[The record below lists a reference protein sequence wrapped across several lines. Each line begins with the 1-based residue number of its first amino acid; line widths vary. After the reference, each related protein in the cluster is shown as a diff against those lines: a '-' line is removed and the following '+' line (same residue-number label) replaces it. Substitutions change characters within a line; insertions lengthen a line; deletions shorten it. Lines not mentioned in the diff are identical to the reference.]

1 MKETLQYKTHS
12 SILEQVP
19 GIPYTK
25 ITNYVDGKVYD
36 DIVSAIIMDEG
47 KSLHFVHFERELLSG
62 FLASLVAFH
71 NNKYKG
77 ILPQFYTFDSE
88 LSYYQ
93 YCIDNDLDFEEQ
105 EWFKTGYIKINLST
119 ALDYLK
125 NASILLQR
133 TLYPEFLDAST
144 NRLVDIKVP
153 TIKPE
158 KPKIA
163 VPPKPQPSIFKCSPS
178 LYSSFLEEHHI
189 DCLYHFTS
197 TDNVDSIRKNGI
209 CSAKYLH
216 DKGINVS
223 YASSGGSREI
233 DIRKGK
239 ADYVHLSYERK
250 NPMLY
255 IALKEGRLANYVIY
269 EISTDVLFLKETL
282 FTHCNA
288 AKNGVKFSDDINY
301 MLQIPFDSF
310 HNRPYNKESVYK
322 DYFMS
327 EVLVKQKVSPLYI
340 LNL

>member
-1 MKETLQYKTHS
+1 MEKTLQYKTHR

-19 GIPYTK
+19 GMPYTK

-47 KSLHFVHFERELLSG
+47 KALHFVHFERELLSG

-71 NNKYKG
+71 NNQYKG
-77 ILPQFYTFDSE
+77 ILPQFYSFDSE

-93 YCIDNDLDFEEQ
+93 YCVDNDLDFEEQ
-105 EWFKTGYIKINLST
+105 EWFKTGYIKDDLTT
-119 ALDYLK
+119 ALDYLH
-125 NASILLQR
+125 NASVLLQR
-133 TLYPEFLDAST
+133 TLYPEFLDTST
-144 NRLVDIKVP
+144 NRLIDIKVP
-153 TIKPE
+153 IIKPD
-158 KPKIA
+158 KPRIV
-163 VPPKPQPSIFKCSPS
+163 VPAKPQPSIYKCSPS
-178 LYSSFLEEHHI
+178 LYSSFLKEHHI

-197 TDNVDSIRKNGI
+197 TENADSIRRNGI
-209 CSAKYLH
+209 CSVKYLN
-216 DKGINVS
+216 DNGINVS

-233 DIRKGK
+233 DIRKGM

-250 NPMLY
+250 NPMLF
-255 IALKEGRLANYVIY
+255 IALKEGRLADYVIY
-269 EISTDVLFLKETL
+269 EISTDVIFLKETL

-310 HNRPYNKESVYK
+310 HNRRYDMGSKYK

-327 EVLVKQKVSPLYI
+327 EVLVKQKVSPSYI

>member
-1 MKETLQYKTHS
+1 MEKTLQYKTHKT
-12 SILEQVP
+12 ILEQVL
-19 GIPYTK
+19 GTPYTK
-25 ITNYVDGKVYD
+25 LTNYVEGKVYQ

-62 FLASLVAFH
+62 FLTSLVAFH

-77 ILPQFYTFDSE
+77 ILPQFYSFDSE

-93 YCIDNDLDFEEQ
+93 YCVDNDLNFEEQ
-105 EWFKTGYIKINLST
+105 EWFKTGYIKANLTT
-119 ALDYLK
+119 ALDYLQ
-125 NASILLQR
+125 NASVLLLR

-144 NRLVDIKVP
+144 NRLIDIKIP
-153 TIKPE
+153 LIEPE
-158 KPKIA
+158 KPRIVLPAKL
-163 VPPKPQPSIFKCSPS
+163 QPSIYKCSPS
-178 LYSSFLEEHHI
+178 LYSSFLKEHHI

-197 TDNVDSIRKNGI
+197 IDNADSIRRNGI
-209 CSAKYLH
+209 CSAKYLN
-216 DKGINVS
+216 DNGINVS
-223 YASSGGSREI
+223 YASSGESREI

-255 IALKEGRLANYVIY
+255 IALKEGRLADYVIY
-269 EISTDVLFLKETL
+269 EISTDVIFLRETL

-288 AKNGVKFSDDINY
+288 AKNGVEFSDDINY

-310 HNRPYNKESVYK
+310 HNRPYAKDSIYK

-327 EVLVKQKVSPLYI
+327 EVLVKQKISPSYI

>member
-1 MKETLQYKTHS
+1 MEETLTYKTHR

-19 GIPYTK
+19 GMPYTK

-36 DIVSAIIMDEG
+36 DIVSAIIKDEG
-47 KSLHFVHFERELLSG
+47 KALHFVHFERELLSG

-77 ILPQFYTFDSE
+77 ILPQFYSFDSE

-93 YCIDNDLDFEEQ
+93 YCVDNDLEFEEQ
-105 EWFKTGYIKINLST
+105 EWCKTGYIKANLST
-119 ALDYLK
+119 AIDYLQ

-133 TLYPEFLDAST
+133 TLYPEFLDPST
-144 NRLVDIKVP
+144 NRLIDLKVP
-153 TIKPE
+153 VIIPE
-158 KPKIA
+158 KPKVV
-163 VPPKPQPSIFKCSPS
+163 VPPKPQPSIYKCSPS
-178 LYSSFLEEHHI
+178 LYSSFLREHHI
-189 DCLYHFTS
+189 DCLFHFTS
-197 TDNVDSIRKNGI
+197 TKNTDSIRKNGI
-209 CSAKYLH
+209 CPAQYLK
-216 DKGINVS
+216 DNRISVS
-223 YASSGGSREI
+223 FASSSGSRDI

-255 IALKEGRLANYVIY
+255 IALKEGRLADYTICEV
-269 EISTDVLFLKETL
+269 STDVLFLRETL

-310 HNRPYNKESVYK
+310 HNRPYDKDSIYK

-327 EVLVKQKVSPLYI
+327 EVLVKQKVSPSYI